1 METSGSCINASAE
14 AAGTERER
22 DIRGVVFTL
31 LLRDERRER
40 ERDAKSERKE
50 KRECTP

>member
-14 AAGTERER
+14 AAGTER
-22 DIRGVVFTL
+22 DIRVLFTVL
-31 LLRDERRER
+31 LFFCDETR